1 MKTTLLAVGLLSLV
15 AGTGYAEAG
24 KSGAAFLK
32 LPVDARAVAMG
43 EAFTAQASGASALF
57 WNPAGLAR
65 IPKYDLTAMHNVY
78 LMSTF
83 QDYAGGAYTHPTL
96 GSFGLSLNF
105 WSSGTIQ
112 GTDSVGDPSGSFS
125 ANNLAVTGGYARK
138 LGKGLSLGIG
148 LKFISEKN
156 EKASGTA
163 FAGDLGLLYEVPL
176 TGLAFG
182 ASATNLGTQM
192 KLVDKGYPLPMTLR
206 AGASFAPPRFPM
218 RLAADIAA
226 PNDGT
231 VGGGLGV
238 EYTLYKIFA
247 LRGGYWAGP
256 SPEGLSGLRAGAG
269 FAYQGFGLDYAF
281 APYGELGM
289 AHRVSLSYHP
299 VIPML

>member
-1 MKTTLLAVGLLSLV
+1 MKTTLLAIGLLSLI
-15 AGTGYAEAG
+15 AGTGYAGAG
-24 KSGAAFLK
+24 SSGAAFLK

-57 WNPAGLAR
+57 WNPAGMAK
-65 IPKYDLTAMHNVY
+65 IPKFDLTAMHNAY
-78 LMSTF
+78 LLSTF
-83 QDYAGGAYTHPTL
+83 QDYAAGAYTHPTL
-96 GSFGLSLNF
+96 GSFGLSLNY

-112 GTDSVGDPSGSFS
+112 GTDSVGNSTGSFS

-138 LGKGLSLGIG
+138 LGKSLSLGIG
-148 LKFISEKN
+148 VKFISEKN
-156 EKASGTA
+156 EKASGAA
-163 FAGDLGLLYEVPL
+163 FAGDLGVLYELPV
-176 TGLAFG
+176 TGLALG

-206 AGASFAPPRFPM
+206 AGGSFGPPKLPL

-231 VGGGLGV
+231 VGGGLGA

-247 LRGGYWAGP
+247 LRAGYRAGS

-299 VIPML
+299 AAALP